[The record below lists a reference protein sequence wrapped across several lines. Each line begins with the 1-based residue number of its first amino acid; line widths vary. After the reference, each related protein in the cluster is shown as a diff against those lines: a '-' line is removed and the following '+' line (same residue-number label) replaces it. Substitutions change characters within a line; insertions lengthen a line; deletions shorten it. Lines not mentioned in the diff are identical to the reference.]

1 MKYEKTVAPAYI
13 RDASTERLLE
23 LWELTAKQKPSQEIA
38 IVRGW
43 MMDEL
48 ERRDRKGFN
57 AWLDDDRPDE
67 DLRKYMMF

>member
-1 MKYEKTVAPAYI
+1 MKYEKAAVPAHIKNAY
-13 RDASTERLLE
+13 TEQLLE
-23 LWELTAKQKPSQEIA
+23 LWELTAKQKPSVELA

-43 MMDEL
+43 LMDEL
-48 ERRDRKGFN
+48 EIRDQKGFN